1 MNKNNINNLNENSPK
16 NILVLGGSD
25 GIGLAIC
32 NVYEKLGYNVY
43 ITSRSIIENS
53 NKFVFYSLDATKEE
67 SWQKFIKD
75 INEKNIIFDIIVN
88 TVGILHDDTNNIFP
102 EKSIKN
108 LNSKFFMQNIE
119 VNTLV
124 SALCMKYL
132 VECINKNK
140 NTIIAHLTARLGSI
154 SDNNIG
160 GWLSYRASK
169 AAQHMVIKTTSIELG
184 RNYRKLIIVG
194 LHPGTVDTKL
204 SKPFQ
209 KSAKKV
215 FTAQESAVKLVTVIN
230 NLEFKDTGKIFDYT
244 GSIVPY

>member
-1 MNKNNINNLNENSPK
+1 MDKNNINNLNENSSK

-32 NVYEKLGYNVY
+32 NVYEKLGYNIH
-43 ITSRSIIENS
+43 ITSRAM
-53 NKFVFYSLDATKEE
+53 NKYSSKFKFYSLDATKEE
-67 SWQKFIKD
+67 SWQKFIK
-75 INEKNIIFDIIVN
+75 NLSNKNITFDIIIN
-88 TVGILHDDTNNIFP
+88 TIGILHDANNNAFP
-102 EKSIKN
+102 EKSIKG
-108 LNSKFFMQNIE
+108 LNANFFMRNIE

-132 VECINKNK
+132 LGCISKTK

-160 GWLSYRASK
+160 GWISYRASK
-169 AAQHMVIKTTSIELG
+169 AAQHMVIKTSSLELI
-184 RNYRKLIIVG
+184 RNYNRLVVVG

-209 KSAKKV
+209 KSAKKI
-215 FTAQESAVKLVTVIN
+215 FEPRESALKLTKVIS
-230 NLEFKDTGKIFDYT
+230 NLEINDTGKVFDYA
-244 GSIVPY
+244 GKIIPY